1 MALDP
6 NLAQSLTALGE
17 AASAA
22 VVIVGAGAVGYVVK
36 FGTKILRRLGRV
48 EADAQEKKD
57 AVEAIKAQ
65 VVNSHGTIL
74 RDDLDAVQA
83 TATDAVTM
91 VKQVSDQVAALTRQV
106 EHVAQTIDGVGNRV
120 SDIVP
125 RVDSIGRDV
134 VEVRHEILDDR
145 RRINTLFGLVTTPN
159 RNIEKT
165 KKKEEK

>member
-1 MALDP
+1 MTLDP
-6 NLAQSLTALGE
+6 SLAQNLTALGE
-17 AASAA
+17 AAGAA
-22 VVIVGAGAVGYVVK
+22 AVIVGASAVGYVVK
-36 FGTKILRRLGRV
+36 FGAKILRRLGRV

-91 VKQVSDQVAALTRQV
+91 VKQVSAQVAALTHQV
-106 EHVAQTIDGVGNRV
+106 EHVAQTIEGVGNRV

-145 RRINTLFGLVTTPN
+145 RRINTLFGMVTTPN
-159 RNIEKT
+159 KNIDK

>member
-6 NLAQSLTALGE
+6 SLAQNLTALGE
-17 AASAA
+17 AAGA
-22 VVIVGAGAVGYVVK
+22 VVVVVGAGAVGYIAK
-36 FGTKILRRLGRV
+36 FGAKILRRLGRV

-145 RRINTLFGLVTTPN
+145 RRINTLFGMVTTPN
-159 RNIEKT
+159 KNID
-165 KKKEEK
+165 KKEEEK

>member
-6 NLAQSLTALGE
+6 SLAQNLTALGE
-17 AASAA
+17 AAGAA
-22 VVIVGAGAVGYVVK
+22 VVIVGAGAVGYVAK

-48 EADAQEKKD
+48 EVDAQEKKD

-91 VKQVSDQVAALTRQV
+91 VKQVSDQLAALTRQV
-106 EHVAQTIDGVGNRV
+106 DHAAQTIEGVGNRV
-120 SDIVP
+120 SDIVT

-145 RRINTLFGLVTTPN
+145 RRINTLFGMITTPN
-159 RNIEKT
+159 KNIEKT
-165 KKKEEK
+165 KTEEK

>member
-1 MALDP
+1 MALDTS
-6 NLAQSLTALGE
+6 LAQNLTALGE
-17 AASAA
+17 AAGAA
-22 VVIVGAGAVGYVVK
+22 TIIVGASAVGYVAK
-36 FGTKILRRLGRV
+36 FGAKILRRLGRV

-106 EHVAQTIDGVGNRV
+106 EHVAQTIEGVGNRV

-159 RNIEKT
+159 KNLDQK